1 MLLISLSVFISSA
14 LLVAGS
20 VRWFMV
26 HLLLLKFFLVLRVK
40 RRNQFF
46 LLSSSAISSSLIAS
60 LYAAFTVIE
69 TKDVSFMLM
78 PRRFNSQAQEVP
90 LAVYQF
96 RREPQMAASTHQ
108 RMSLLLERYVIRC
121 SIGEG
126 GTLTRTKDGFP
137 PTPKA
142 PLALHRK
149 ARGGMTE
156 LRQRD
161 GECTTLN

>member
-1 MLLISLSVFISSA
+1 MFLISLSVFISSA

-26 HLLLLKFFLVLRVK
+26 HLPLLKFFLVLRIK

-60 LYAAFTVIE
+60 LYASFTVIE

-96 RREPQMAASTHQ
+96 QREPQMACIDS
-108 RMSLLLERYVIRC
+108 SEDV
-121 SIGEG
+121 SS
-126 GTLTRTKDGFP
+126 
-137 PTPKA
+137 
-142 PLALHRK
+142 
-149 ARGGMTE
+149 
-156 LRQRD
+156 
-161 GECTTLN
+161 